1 MADGVRVVVG
11 AASGMGLDLARRW
24 AGQGPLLVADRDAVA
39 VDGATASL
47 PCDVTD
53 PAQIDAL
60 AAAAAGLGP
69 LRALVVAAGLGPP
82 DGTFEQILSVN
93 LRGTALLLDAFDDQV
108 TDGSVAVGFAS
119 VAMFVAPKDPAV
131 YAELDDPLGVDLP
144 GRLRTAGVADDT
156 VAAYCTS
163 KRGIARL
170 VRRKAAEWGPRG
182 GRTVGIAP
190 GLIDTPMGQRELDRG
205 GGSKELRDGSALGRA
220 GRPEEISA
228 VVDFVCSPAAS
239 FLTGTTIVVDGGSGM
254 EAMGEAL

>member
-24 AGQGPLLVADRDAVA
+24 AGQGPLLVADRDPVT
-39 VDGATASL
+39 VGGATASL

-60 AAAAAGLGP
+60 AAAAAQHGP
-69 LRALVVAAGLGPP
+69 LRALVVASGLGPP
-82 DGTFEQILSVN
+82 DGTFEQILEVN
-93 LRGTALLLDAFDDQV
+93 LRGMARLFDAFDDQV
-108 TDGSVAVGFAS
+108 TDGSVVVGFAS
-119 VAMFVAPKDPAV
+119 VAMFVSGTDPAMFAAV
-131 YAELDDPLGVDLP
+131 DDPLGDDLP
-144 GRLRTAGVADDT
+144 GRLRAAGVADDT

-163 KRGIARL
+163 KRGVARL
-170 VRRKAAEWGPRG
+170 VRRKAAVWGPRG
-182 GRTVGIAP
+182 GRVVGIAP

-220 GRPEEISA
+220 GRPDEISA

-254 EAMGEAL
+254 EAMAEEL